1 MRSPVRSTRFRIEIQ
16 NEISKGVTSR
26 ILLIRKI
33 RIRFEKKKKKKKYY
47 KRKYIFLKVEKAD
60 K

>member
-33 RIRFEKKKKKKKYY
+33 RIRFEKKKKKKSIIKENT
-47 KRKYIFLKVEKAD
+47 FF
-60 K
+60 